1 MFYKTN
7 VFILYK
13 KDVGDIDL
21 EVEGISEKFGKI
33 TLIAKGGKKSLHRFV
48 NTLDLFN
55 ELEVWMSSSKLYGKF
70 ILESADVQRR
80 FIGIRKDW
88 KKFLLCEHFSKFLL
102 SIVRPFERYGDK
114 FYKAVVSFYSSA
126 ESSSQE
132 DLLKFLL
139 YSEIFI
145 LQKEGVMPV
154 NIKCVRCSKIIK
166 GEGVFHSKGGGFFC
180 TGCHKEGL
188 RLSKATM
195 KVLESFFSHSEI
207 VERLKLTKIQIIEI
221 GSLLN
226 MVMRMHLGINLSA
239 LPKSFETFL
248 I

>member
-7 VFILYK
+7 LLVLNK

-48 NTLDLFN
+48 NTLELFN
-55 ELEVWMSSSKLYGKF
+55 ELEVWMSSSRLYGKF
-70 ILESADVQRR
+70 ILESADVKRR
-80 FIGIRKDW
+80 FINMRKDW
-88 KKFLLCEHFSKFLL
+88 KRFLVCEHFSKFLL
-102 SIVRPFERYGDK
+102 SIVRPFERYDSL
-114 FYKAVVSFYSSA
+114 YKTVFSFYSYA
-126 ESSSQE
+126 ESSSQK

-154 NIKCVRCSKIIK
+154 NIKCVRCSKVIK

-180 TGCHKEGL
+180 TGCHKEGM

-195 KVLESFFSHSEI
+195 KVLENLFSHSEI
-207 VERLKLTKIQIIEI
+207 VERLKLTRIQMIEI

-226 MVMRMHLGINLSA
+226 IVMRMHLGMNLTA
-239 LPKSFETFL
+239 LPEIFETFF

>member
-7 VFILYK
+7 LLVLNK

-48 NTLDLFN
+48 NTLELFN
-55 ELEVWMSSSKLYGKF
+55 ELEVWMSSSRLYGKF
-70 ILESADVQRR
+70 ILESADVKRR
-80 FIGIRKDW
+80 FINMRKDW
-88 KKFLLCEHFSKFLL
+88 KRFLVCEHFSKFLL
-102 SIVRPFERYGDK
+102 SIVRPFERYDNL
-114 FYKAVVSFYSSA
+114 YKTVFSFYSYA
-126 ESSSQE
+126 ESSSQK

-154 NIKCVRCSKIIK
+154 NIKCVRCSKVIK
-166 GEGVFHSKGGGFFC
+166 DEGVFHSKGGGFFC
-180 TGCHKEGL
+180 TGCHKEGM

-195 KVLESFFSHSEI
+195 KVLENLFSHSEI
-207 VERLKLTKIQIIEI
+207 VERLKLTRIQMIEI

-226 MVMRMHLGINLSA
+226 IVMRMHLGMNLTA
-239 LPKSFETFL
+239 LPEIFETFF

>member
-7 VFILYK
+7 LLVLNK

-48 NTLDLFN
+48 NTLELFN
-55 ELEVWMSSSKLYGKF
+55 ELEVWMSSSRLYGKF
-70 ILESADVQRR
+70 ILESADVKRR
-80 FIGIRKDW
+80 FINMRKDW
-88 KKFLLCEHFSKFLL
+88 KRFLVCEHFSKFLL
-102 SIVRPFERYGDK
+102 SIVRPFERYDNL
-114 FYKAVVSFYSSA
+114 YKTVFSFYSYA
-126 ESSSQE
+126 ESSSQK

-154 NIKCVRCSKIIK
+154 NIKCVRCSKVIK

-180 TGCHKEGL
+180 TGCHKEGM

-195 KVLESFFSHSEI
+195 KVLENLFSHSEI
-207 VERLKLTKIQIIEI
+207 VERLKLTRIQMIEI

-226 MVMRMHLGINLSA
+226 IVMRMHLGMNLTA
-239 LPKSFETFL
+239 LPEIFETFF